1 MLQFCQQQATL
12 SRRSQHLTG
21 FFLPKRCRI
30 ATVCPKKRRTA
41 DPAQIPPDRQI
52 ALQSRA

>member
-1 MLQFCQQQATL
+1 MQQFCQQQATL

-41 DPAQIPPDRQI
+41 CPEQMPPDRQI